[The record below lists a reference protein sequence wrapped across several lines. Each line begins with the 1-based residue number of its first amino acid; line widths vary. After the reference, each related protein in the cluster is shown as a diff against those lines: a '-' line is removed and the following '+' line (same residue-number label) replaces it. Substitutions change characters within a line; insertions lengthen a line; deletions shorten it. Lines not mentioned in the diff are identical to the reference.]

1 MVIGGVVC
9 GVVGLCWFG
18 SLDVNALVHI
28 TFVVVVVLLMLLWG
42 GDLLYWGHKESERQP
57 DACFV

>member
-1 MVIGGVVC
+1 MVWC

-28 TFVVVVVLLMLLWG
+28 MFVVVVVLLMLLWG
-42 GDLLYWGHKESERQP
+42 GDLSCCGHKESERQP

>member
-1 MVIGGVVC
+1 MVWC

-28 TFVVVVVLLMLLWG
+28 MFVVVVVLLMLLWG
-42 GDLLYWGHKESERQP
+42 GDLSCCGHKESKRQP